1 MSGTAPRSAL
11 DDLVRGI
18 ALRPMFL
25 IYAGRGVDSEELN
38 VHFYQAAFGP
48 EALWLIPEAGH
59 VGGFEARP
67 DEYERRVTGFFDRAL
82 LGDECERPY
91 KRPHRLSRT

>member
-1 MSGTAPRSAL
+1 MSGTAPPSAL

-18 ALRPMFL
+18 APRHMFL
-25 IYAGRGVDSEELN
+25 IYAGRGVESEELN
-38 VHFYQAAFGP
+38 VDFYRAASAPKG
-48 EALWLIPEAGH
+48 LWLIPEAGH

-82 LGDECERPY
+82 LGERPAL
-91 KRPHRLSRT
+91 R